1 MATKVRSSSA
11 SSSTTAAGDARPQND
26 TTVSKAGSRIP
37 RIGAA
42 GSQIVFDAAAL
53 LDEEVAAGIV
63 AAKKMQKRFQKERRV
78 DPDDFKEV
86 LQRFQGDAHQVV
98 GLLKQQFEELNSHQN
113 SETVARLLGNA
124 HNLIDLVVGMVDI
137 GAEVANE
144 LIRSN
149 LPAPAKSGRAKRER

>member
-1 MATKVRSSSA
+1 MATKVRSSSNPA
-11 SSSTTAAGDARPQND
+11 
-26 TTVSKAGSRIP
+26 SKARSRIP
-37 RIGAA
+37 RIGKAT
-42 GSQIVFDAAAL
+42 SQIVFDAASL

-63 AAKKMQKRFQKERRV
+63 AAKKMQQRFQKERRV

-98 GLLKQQFEELNSHQN
+98 SLLKQQFEELNSQEN

-137 GAEVANE
+137 GAEVANQ
-144 LIRSN
+144 LIQTN
-149 LPAPAKSGRAKRER
+149 LPAPADASRAKRPR

>member
-1 MATKVRSSSA
+1 MGKAT
-11 SSSTTAAGDARPQND
+11 
-26 TTVSKAGSRIP
+26 
-37 RIGAA
+37 
-42 GSQIVFDAAAL
+42 SQIVFDAASL

-98 GLLKQQFEELNSHQN
+98 SLLKQQFTELSSHEN

-124 HNLIDLVVGMVDI
+124 HDLIDLVVGMVDI
-137 GAEVANE
+137 GAEVANQ
-144 LIRSN
+144 LIQTN
-149 LPAPAKSGRAKRER
+149 LPAAANARRGKRTR

>member
-11 SSSTTAAGDARPQND
+11 SSSTAPGDTDRAGNA
-26 TTVSKAGSRIP
+26 TSSKPGSRIP
-37 RIGAA
+37 RIGKAS
-42 GSQIVFDAAAL
+42 SQIVFDAASL

-98 GLLKQQFEELNSHQN
+98 GLLKQQFTELSSHEN
-113 SETVARLLGNA
+113 SETVVRLLGNA
-124 HNLIDLVVGMVDI
+124 HDLIDLVVGMVDI
-137 GAEVANE
+137 GAEVANQ
-144 LIRSN
+144 LIQSN
-149 LPAPAKSGRAKRER
+149 LPAPANASRGKRTR

>member
-11 SSSTTAAGDARPQND
+11 SSSKPPGSDADRAGNA
-26 TTVSKAGSRIP
+26 TSSKPGARIP
-37 RIGAA
+37 RMGKAT
-42 GSQIVFDAAAL
+42 SQIVFDAASL

-98 GLLKQQFEELNSHQN
+98 SLLKQQFTELNSHEN

-124 HNLIDLVVGMVDI
+124 HDLIDLVVGMVDI
-137 GAEVANE
+137 GAEVATQ
-144 LIRSN
+144 LIQTN
-149 LPAPAKSGRAKRER
+149 LPAPANASRAKRAR

>member
-1 MATKVRSSSA
+1 MATKARSSSA
-11 SSSTTAAGDARPQND
+11 GSSKPIGGDAYPEGNA
-26 TTVSKAGSRIP
+26 TLSKAASRIP
-37 RIGAA
+37 RIGKAS
-42 GSQIVFDAAAL
+42 SQIVFDAASL

-98 GLLKQQFEELNSHQN
+98 SLLKQQFAELNSHEN
-113 SETVARLLGNA
+113 SETVARLLGNV

-137 GAEVANE
+137 GAEVANQ
-144 LIRSN
+144 LIQTN
-149 LPAPAKSGRAKRER
+149 LPAPANARRGKRTR